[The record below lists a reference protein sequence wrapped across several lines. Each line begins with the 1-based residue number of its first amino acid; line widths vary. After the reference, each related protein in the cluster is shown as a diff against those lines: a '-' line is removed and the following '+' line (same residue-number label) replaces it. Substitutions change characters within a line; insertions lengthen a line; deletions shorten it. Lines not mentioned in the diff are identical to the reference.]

1 MDLPFFIMKRFIILT
16 FIFFL
21 SSCSSWFT
29 KKAIESEEKRYIK
42 YSKGDYLDHY
52 SALDTAFNL
61 NINKKIFKLNRN
73 SKRYIN
79 RLIKNIK
86 SNNELFFK
94 KNEINRI
101 IIIQNEKPI
110 HFSFPDGAIYLSSG
124 LINKYVK
131 HEFLLMS
138 ILTYELIRSENKIY
152 RKIILIPTEDLNL
165 NKILSLNKINTD
177 TKIEIH
183 KWAYHILKRTGVDPE
198 IYLTWL
204 QVQNRNSLDFYSML
218 SDVSEVTLEEFSYKN
233 YLITNKSDD
242 IVNPRKVDKKFY
254 GFLRNV
260 GEL

>member
-1 MDLPFFIMKRFIILT
+1 MKKIIILT
-16 FIFFL
+16 LIIL
-21 SSCSSWFT
+21 LTSCSSWFSKT
-29 KKAIESEEKRYIK
+29 DDDSEDKRYVK

-52 SALDTAFNL
+52 SALDAAFNL
-61 NINKKIFKLNRN
+61 NIRRKVFKLSGKSN
-73 SKRYIN
+73 KYIN
-79 RLIKNIK
+79 RLINNIK

-94 KNEINRI
+94 KKVKTEI
-101 IIIQNEKPI
+101 IIIQNPKPL

-124 LINKYVK
+124 LITKYVK

-204 QVQNRNSLDFYSML
+204 QVQNRNSLDFYSMF
-218 SDVSEVTLEEFSYKN
+218 SDVSEITLEEFAFKN

-242 IVNPRKVDKKFY
+242 LVNPRKVDKKFY

-260 GEL
+260 GEI